1 MGFKNNLKVL
11 IGFFASFAQQMK
23 EFLKKISSVAMA
35 FVVLLSTLSF
45 TVETH
50 YCGDTLVDSSLFS
63 SAESCGMEMDSE
75 PQLEGC
81 TVSVKD
87 CCSDEQLV
95 LDGQKDLKSSS
106 DKLTQEQQVFLYS
119 YIYTYVDLFD
129 GLDENPH
136 AYLDYRPPLVI
147 RQIYKLDESYLI

>member
-1 MGFKNNLKVL
+1 MGFKNYLKLL

-23 EFLKKISSVAMA
+23 EILRKISSVAMA

-45 TVETH
+45 TVEAH

-63 SAESCGMEMDSE
+63 AAESCGMEMEAE

-81 TVSVKD
+81 AVSMKD

-106 DKLTQEQQVFLYS
+106 DKLTQEQKVFLYS
-119 YIYTYVDLFD
+119 YIYTYVDLFE

-136 AYLDYRPPLVI
+136 AYLDYRPPLVT